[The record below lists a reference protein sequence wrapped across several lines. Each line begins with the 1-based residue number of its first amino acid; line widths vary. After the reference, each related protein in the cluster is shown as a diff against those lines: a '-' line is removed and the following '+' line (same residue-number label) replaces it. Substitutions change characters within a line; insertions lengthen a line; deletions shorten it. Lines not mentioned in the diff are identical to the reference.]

1 MASALE
7 LISIQSHDAISVAD
21 IAAHAAMTPAAF
33 YYHFASKDELLEEF
47 VRTFAATFLTDVT
60 ALFREVQDR
69 TDVPALV
76 DRFVEWVEER
86 ELEARVYFVGSVGA
100 TAATEAARTKSMN
113 KLYTEA
119 GNTAK
124 RVNPGLSAAQA
135 AVAGV
140 AMMSLLQV
148 AARSRL
154 EQDDVYRTLGP
165 ARFRAEIASLAELI
179 GA

>member
-21 IAAHAAMTPAAF
+21 IAANAAMTPAAF

-47 VRTFAATFLTDVT
+47 VRTFSATFLTDVT
-60 ALFREVQDR
+60 ALLREVNDR
-69 TDVPALV
+69 SDLAGLV
-76 DRFVEWVEER
+76 DRFVEWVESR

-100 TAATEAARTKSMN
+100 TAATETARTKSMN

-124 RVNPGLSAAQA
+124 RVNPTLTPAQM

-140 AMMSLLQV
+140 ATMSLLQV
-148 AARSRL
+148 TARSRL
-154 EQDDVYRTLGP
+154 EQDDIYRTLGP

-179 GA
+179 DA